1 MCGITGWLTRSGA
14 PGGSR
19 ERLARMCDAMRHRG
33 PDAEGLWLEGPVA
46 LGMRRLAVIDV
57 AGGQQPIANE
67 DGTIHVVFNGEIYNH
82 AALRDDL
89 VARGH
94 RLATRSDTEVLVHL
108 YEEHGEGFL
117 AHLTGMFA
125 IALWDARRGRL
136 LLARDRLGEKPLYWA
151 EVDGELVFG
160 SELKCL
166 LAHGGLARALDLP
179 ALSAYLACEY
189 VPAPRAILRGVHKLP
204 PAHLLVADAEG
215 VRLSPYWRL
224 DLTPRAPAPTG
235 EAAAGELAD
244 HLARAVGL
252 QLVADVPLGVFL
264 SGGIDSSTVAAVAA
278 RALRARGAGPLQTF
292 SIGFADPSFDESA
305 HARAVAAHIGSA
317 HHERVLEPGM
327 LPALLP
333 TVTALLDEPF
343 ADASILPTHMLAAF
357 AREHVT
363 VALGGDGGDELFAG
377 YPTYQAARA
386 AGLLDGL
393 PVGLRRALAA
403 ALRAGVGWLPVS
415 HGNLSLDFKLKRF
428 AGALAATPLARH
440 ATWLGAF
447 EPALQARLLTADVRA
462 ALGDA
467 DARASQAAAWAA
479 GEGLDGTARL
489 LGVDL
494 ATYLPDDIL
503 FKVDRASMM
512 ASLETRAPLLDH
524 HLVAWAAGLP
534 SDLKLRGWQTKH
546 LLKRVAAGLLPAA
559 IVQRPKKGFGIPVAR
574 WLRGELRG
582 TLLELLS
589 AERLRAGGLF
599 EPAFVEGLVREHL
612 DGRVDHRKLLWTLM
626 MFEWWRERYLLS
638 RS

>member
-1 MCGITGWLTRSGA
+1 MCGITGWLSRQGPLPGA
-14 PGGSR
+14 R

-33 PDAEGLWLEGPVA
+33 PDAEGLWLDGPVA

-67 DGTIHVVFNGEIYNH
+67 DGTVHVVFNGEIYNH
-82 AALRDDL
+82 GALREGL
-89 VARGH
+89 LARGH

-108 YEEHGEGFL
+108 YEEHGEGFVT
-117 AHLTGMFA
+117 HLTGMFA
-125 IALWDARRGRL
+125 IALWDARQGRL

-151 EVDGELVFG
+151 ELEGGLVFG

-166 LAHGGLARALDLP
+166 LAHGGVPRTLALP

-189 VPAPRAILRGVHKLP
+189 VPAPQAILQGVHKLP
-204 PAHLLVADAEG
+204 PAHLLVADAGG
-215 VRLSPYWRL
+215 VRVSPYWRL
-224 DLTPRAPAPTG
+224 DLTPRTPAPSG
-235 EAAAGELAD
+235 AEAAQALAA
-244 HLARAVGL
+244 HLTRAVGL

-278 RALRARGAGPLQTF
+278 RELRARGAGPLQTF

-305 HARAVAAHIGSA
+305 HARAVATHIGSR
-317 HHERVLEPGM
+317 HHERVLEPGL

-343 ADASILPTHMLAAF
+343 ADASILPTHLLAAF

-377 YPTYQAARA
+377 YPTYQAARVA
-386 AGLLDGL
+386 SLLDGA
-393 PVGLRRALAA
+393 PAGLRLALAA

-415 HGNLSLDFKLKRF
+415 HDNLSLDFKLKRF
-428 AGALAATPLARH
+428 ASALAATPLQRH
-440 ATWLGAF
+440 AAWLGAF
-447 EPALQARLLTADVRA
+447 DPALQARLLTADVRA
-462 ALGDA
+462 ALRDHDPWA
-467 DARASQAAAWAA
+467 AQAAAWEA
-479 GEGLDGTARL
+479 GRGLDGTARL

-524 HLVAWAAGLP
+524 QLVAWAAGLP

-574 WLRGELRG
+574 WLRGGLRG
-582 TLLELLS
+582 PLLELLS